1 MSQDFRK
8 KSRVPKITEISR
20 IINSHA
26 VSMAVEQPLDFEIDF
41 SRNPIPGSAA

>member
-8 KSRVPKITEISR
+8 KARVPKITEKSR

-41 SRNPIPGSAA
+41 SRNPIARSAA